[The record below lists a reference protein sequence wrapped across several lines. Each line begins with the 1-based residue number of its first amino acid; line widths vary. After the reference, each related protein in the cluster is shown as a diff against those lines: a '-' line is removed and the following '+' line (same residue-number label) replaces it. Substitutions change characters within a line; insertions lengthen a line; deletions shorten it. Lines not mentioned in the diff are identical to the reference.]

1 MSTVG
6 NELSHRSDDG
16 ILCKFDIFGK
26 KHPSFVDKSCFFLN
40 YCYLQFICSLEEI
53 KVFRVFDMLI
63 HTNKIIS
70 KHYECLGF

>member
-40 YCYLQFICSLEEI
+40 YCYFAVYLFA
-53 KVFRVFDMLI
+53 
-63 HTNKIIS
+63 
-70 KHYECLGF
+70 